1 MEFIMYSIFHFSK
14 INSLPANPLK
24 AHIQKRFG
32 QLSQDTDVP
41 PLIFLLEKLD
51 DPTGPELS
59 FLGSAGMCS
68 DLFESCRPG
77 DPDFA
82 SVFEWI
88 SYLSDLKVYEMG
100 TVKLT

>member
-1 MEFIMYSIFHFSK
+1 MQLITHRSHLDE
-14 INSLPANPLK
+14 LPASPIK
-24 AHIQKRFG
+24 THIRARFD
-32 QLSQDTDVP
+32 QLSEDTDVP
-41 PLIFLLEKLD
+41 PFIFLLEKLD

-59 FLGSAGMCS
+59 FLGGAGMCS